1 MIYVNAVFLLAF
13 TAVCVAF
20 VVAMIRKTENKKL
33 RKIDTLELK
42 EFSKTA
48 RIILIALIL
57 VFTALRIYK
66 FGTIPEGGL
75 QDGIMAAV
83 DGKALALY
91 GTDRFGTKLPAYFWA
106 WDYAQMN
113 VLMSYCMVPFIKLF
127 GMNAVTMRLPILI
140 VSIFGLAAVFF
151 ISKKLLSLD
160 AALVTT
166 LLASINPWHFMQS
179 RFALESN
186 MFPHMFILGFVFL
199 IYGINKKPFI
209 YVSMFF
215 FALCM
220 YSYGVAFFMVP
231 FFLLIAAIVLIRF
244 KLVKV
249 RHVICSA
256 ALYLLISFPI
266 YITMLINVAGWD
278 TISLPFV
285 TMQYFPHSIR
295 SNDVLLFS
303 KDPGKQLI
311 SNIQSTF
318 NVLFLQKQD
327 HRLWNTIDEFGTIY
341 KCSVPFARTGLF
353 ICLYKAFKEK
363 DIVKK
368 AVNVLLLV
376 YAGCALLIGVF
387 IKEVNVNRINI
398 IHYLNIIFIAVSI
411 YYIISWKKR
420 ITLMVI
426 PVYGVLAVMF
436 VLYYFTVWPA
446 RIRLYF
452 CADFMEALEYADTID
467 FDKCYISPD
476 TQYEGSAN
484 VSEILTLYKLDIDIQ
499 YFQGKTNEFDNR
511 DIPYKERYIYKN
523 PSEKVP
529 AKDKNVVYIIRTDRA
544 DDYDFSGWNT
554 RDFGRYRV
562 FSD

>member
-1 MIYVNAVFLLAF
+1 MKYVNAVFLLVF
-13 TAVCVAF
+13 VAVCITFAVC
-20 VVAMIRKTENKKL
+20 MIRKTEDKKL
-33 RKIDTLELK
+33 RTIDTLKLK
-42 EFSKTA
+42 EFSKA
-48 RIILIALIL
+48 VRIIMVLLIL
-57 VFTALRIYK
+57 VFTALRIYR
-66 FGTIPEGGL
+66 FGSIPEGGL
-75 QDGIMAAV
+75 QDGVMAAV

-91 GTDRFGTKLPAYFWA
+91 GTDRFGTRLPAYFWA

-127 GMNAVTMRLPILI
+127 GLNAVTMRLPILI
-140 VSIFGLAAVFF
+140 VSIMGLAAVFF

-160 AALVTT
+160 AALLTT

-199 IYGINKKPFI
+199 IYGIQKKPFI
-209 YVSMFF
+209 YVSMIF

-231 FFLLIAAIVLIRF
+231 FFLLIAATVLIRF

-249 RHVICSA
+249 RHVLCSA

-266 YITMLINVAGWD
+266 YITMFINVAGWD

-285 TMQYFPHSIR
+285 TMQYFPNSIR

-303 KDPGKQLI
+303 KEPGKQLL
-311 SNIQSTF
+311 SNLQSTF

-353 ICLYKAFKEK
+353 ICLYKAFREK

-368 AVNVLLLV
+368 AVNVLLIA
-376 YAGCALLIGVF
+376 YAACALLIGIF

-398 IHYLNIIFIAVSI
+398 IHYLNIIFIAVCI
-411 YYIISWKKR
+411 YYLISWKKCVP
-420 ITLMVI
+420 LMTG
-426 PVYGVLAVMF
+426 PVYAGLALMF

-446 RIRLYF
+446 RIRVWF

-476 TQYEGSAN
+476 TQYDGSAN
-484 VSEILTLYKLDIDIQ
+484 VSEIMTLYKLDIDIQ
-499 YFQGKTNEFDNR
+499 YFQGKTDSFDNR
-511 DIPYKERYIYKN
+511 DIPYKERYVYEN
-523 PSEKVP
+523 PSVKEP
-529 AKDKNVVYIIRTDRA
+529 AKGKNTVYIIRSDKA
-544 DDYDFSGWNT
+544 DDYDFSGWNSKE
-554 RDFGRYRV
+554 FGRYRV
-562 FSD
+562 FSE

>member
-1 MIYVNAVFLLAF
+1 MIYVNAVFLLVF
-13 TAVCVAF
+13 VAVCVTFA
-20 VVAMIRKTENKKL
+20 VCMIRRTEDKKL
-33 RKIDTLELK
+33 RKIDILELK
-42 EFSKTA
+42 EFSKA
-48 RIILIALIL
+48 VRIIMVLLIL

-75 QDGIMAAV
+75 QDGVMAAV

-127 GMNAVTMRLPILI
+127 GLNAVTMRLPVLI
-140 VSIFGLAAVFF
+140 VSLMGLAAVFF

-160 AALVTT
+160 AALLTT

-186 MFPHMFILGFVFL
+186 MFPHMFILAFVFL
-199 IYGINKKPFI
+199 IYGIQKKPFI
-209 YVSMFF
+209 YVSMIF

-231 FFLLIAAIVLIRF
+231 FFLLIAATVLIRF

-249 RHVICSA
+249 RHVLCSA

-266 YITMLINVAGWD
+266 YITMFINVVGWD

-285 TMQYFPHSIR
+285 TMQYFPNSIR

-303 KDPGKQLI
+303 KEPGKQLI
-311 SNIQSTF
+311 SNLQSTF

-353 ICLYKAFKEK
+353 ICLYKAFREK

-368 AVNVLLLV
+368 AVNVLLIA
-376 YAGCALLIGVF
+376 YAACALLIGIF

-398 IHYLNIIFIAVSI
+398 IHYLNIIFIAVCI
-411 YYIISWKKR
+411 YYLISWKKWVPV
-420 ITLMVI
+420 MVG
-426 PVYGVLAVMF
+426 PVYAGLALMF

-446 RIRLYF
+446 RIRVWF

-476 TQYEGSAN
+476 TQYDGSAN
-484 VSEILTLYKLDIDIQ
+484 VSEIMTLYKLDIDIQ
-499 YFQGKTNEFDNR
+499 YFQGKTDSFDNR
-511 DIPYKERYIYKN
+511 NIPYKERYVYEN
-523 PSEKVP
+523 PSVKEP
-529 AKDKNVVYIIRTDRA
+529 AKGKNTVYIIRSDKA
-544 DDYDFSGWNT
+544 DDYDFAGWNSKE
-554 RDFGRYRV
+554 FGRYRV
-562 FSD
+562 FSE

>member
-1 MIYVNAVFLLAF
+1 MKYVNAVFFLVF
-13 TAVCVAF
+13 VAVCITFSVC
-20 VVAMIRKTENKKL
+20 MIRKTEDKKL
-33 RKIDTLELK
+33 RTIDTLNLK
-42 EFSKTA
+42 EFSKA
-48 RIILIALIL
+48 VRIIMVLLIL
-57 VFTALRIYK
+57 VFTALRIYR
-66 FGTIPEGGL
+66 FGSIPEGGL
-75 QDGIMAAV
+75 QDGVMAAV

-91 GTDRFGTKLPAYFWA
+91 GTDRFGTRLPAYFWA

-127 GMNAVTMRLPILI
+127 GLNAVTMRLPILI
-140 VSIFGLAAVFF
+140 VSIMGLAAVFF

-160 AALVTT
+160 AALLTT

-199 IYGINKKPFI
+199 IYGIQKKPFI
-209 YVSMFF
+209 YVSMIF

-231 FFLLIAAIVLIRF
+231 FFLLIAATVLIRF

-249 RHVICSA
+249 RHVLCSA

-266 YITMLINVAGWD
+266 YITMFINVAGWD

-285 TMQYFPHSIR
+285 TMQYFPNSIR

-303 KDPGKQLI
+303 KEPGKQLL
-311 SNIQSTF
+311 SNLQSTF

-353 ICLYKAFKEK
+353 ICLYKAFREK

-368 AVNVLLLV
+368 AVNVLLIA
-376 YAGCALLIGVF
+376 YAACALLIGIF

-398 IHYLNIIFIAVSI
+398 IHYLNIIFIAVCI
-411 YYIISWKKR
+411 YYLISWKKWVP
-420 ITLMVI
+420 LMTG
-426 PVYGVLAVMF
+426 PVYAGLALMF

-446 RIRLYF
+446 RIRVWF

-476 TQYEGSAN
+476 TQYDGSAN
-484 VSEILTLYKLDIDIQ
+484 VSEIMTLYKLDIDIQ
-499 YFQGKTNEFDNR
+499 YFQGKTDSFDNR
-511 DIPYKERYIYKN
+511 DIPYKERYVYEN
-523 PSEKVP
+523 PSVKEP
-529 AKDKNVVYIIRTDRA
+529 AKGKNTVYIIRADKT
-544 DDYDFSGWNT
+544 DDYDFSGWNSKE
-554 RDFGRYRV
+554 FGRYRV
-562 FSD
+562 FSE